1 MNLKI
6 LILIRDDITD
16 RKTWSGVPKHIKTI
30 LEDSGNQI
38 DFIHKLG
45 FPDNLYIKVK
55 NKIREFTG
63 RKKIYYP

>member
-38 DFIHKLG
+38 DFIHKLKLKYLSYAS
-45 FPDNLYIKVK
+45 PMHH
-55 NKIREFTG
+55 T
-63 RKKIYYP
+63 